1 MIAPNIREF
10 ILLTQLQN
18 MNDEQMNTHISQV
31 LKKSMDLLQATICSR
46 KKTKNLSETGVMN
59 LNERRQPP
67 QSVWQGDARFDPPP
81 VIVEDL
87 SNKLETKLNG
97 KVKDTTKW
105 KGKTKANV
113 RRNIALASDNDFL

>member
-1 MIAPNIREF
+1 
-10 ILLTQLQN
+10 
-18 MNDEQMNTHISQV
+18 
-31 LKKSMDLLQATICSR
+31 MDLLQATICSR

-87 SNKLETKLNG
+87 FNKLETKLNG